1 MSRFNSSS
9 YAIQQQIQAA
19 TAVNTTLAAPI
30 YGAYWTKGSS
40 PTLTR
45 TNNAVGMN
53 AAAGTDGNFV
63 QNDFDNAEIYREI
76 GPVTDTLGNTFI
88 QIPKFYIRKQ
98 DGADFKTWQISKYQY
113 PGFYL
118 PKCFWN
124 YETSQELPYVWVGAY
139 KASLSAGSA
148 LQSVSGVFPLINTNI
163 VQMRTYAQA
172 NNANGL
178 KGYQQLD
185 IHVVDVLQTLF
196 YIEFA
201 TLNTQS
207 IMQGWV
213 NGRYT
218 NTDVATVAT
227 TSSNQIV
234 VANATAAYYAV
245 GQPIAIGLTQGGNE
259 VCYGRTITAIATYDA
274 NDMAI
279 TFDGAPVS
287 VAVGNYLYNVGWKN
301 GFSASVVAT
310 SGSIS
315 SNTDGLHPCVYRGI
329 ESPWG
334 DIWQFVD
341 GVNINAYQP
350 WVCSD
355 ANEYASN
362 VFAAPYEQLSYT
374 VANSDGWTEA
384 MGFDGSHQ
392 YAALPTV
399 VGGSQTTYYS
409 DYYSQAAGQQVAFVG
424 ALWYVGASAGLSF
437 WLLYFGSGSLSVS
450 FGGRLLKK
458 AL

>member
-1 MSRFNSSS
+1 MSRFSSSS
-9 YAIQQQIQAA
+9 YAIQQHIQAA
-19 TAVNTTLAAPI
+19 TAVNATLSAPI

-45 TNNAVGMN
+45 TNNAVGMQ
-53 AAAGTDGNFV
+53 AAAGTDGNWV

-76 GPVTDTLGNTFI
+76 GPVTDALGNTFI

-98 DGADFKTWQISKYQY
+98 DGAGFKTWQISKFQY

-139 KASLSAGSA
+139 KASLSAGNA
-148 LQSVSGVFPLINTNI
+148 LQSVSGVSPLVDTTI
-163 VQMRTYAQA
+163 VGMRTYAQA
-172 NNANGL
+172 NNVNGL
-178 KGYQQLD
+178 RGYQQLD

-196 YIEFA
+196 YVEFA
-201 TLNTQS
+201 TLDTQS

-213 NGRYT
+213 GGRFT
-218 NTDVATVAT
+218 NTDVATFAT
-227 TSSNQIV
+227 TSSNEII

-245 GQPIAIGLTQGGNE
+245 GQPIGIGTSQGGNE
-259 VCYGRTITAIATYDA
+259 VCYGRMIAAIATYDA

-287 VAVGNYLYNVGWKN
+287 VAVGNYLYNVGWQN
-301 GFSASVVAT
+301 GFSASIVAT
-310 SGSIS
+310 SGSIV

-334 DIWQFVD
+334 DVWQFVD
-341 GVNINAYQP
+341 GLNVNAYQP
-350 WVCSD
+350 WTCGD
-355 ANEYASN
+355 ADQYASN
-362 VFAAPYEQLSYT
+362 VFASPYEQLSYVVT
-374 VANSDGWTEA
+374 NADGWVEA
-384 MGFDGSHQ
+384 MGHDGAHP
-392 YAALPTV
+392 YAELPTT

-409 DYYSQAAGQQVAFVG
+409 DYYFAAAGQQIALVG
-424 ALWYVGASAGLSF
+424 AVWYGGAPAGLSY
-437 WLLYFGSGSLSVS
+437 WNLYDGSGDSNGTV
-450 FGGRLLKK
+450 GGRLLKK
-458 AL
+458 PL